1 MADLNLTNNYSS
13 LIGQFDPGKSPFG
26 GPFGPGLLDVF
37 YHQKN
42 RGMQDQAKGLALN
55 QAKEMA
61 DVQTGMIDEYNQAAP
76 GRKDMIGFGNQQA
89 EAMNKN
95 AGVIIGAKLWESMKN
110 SAESQ
115 KKFNDAVGS
124 EADDLAFEYFTAAQS
139 QGPEKAKQLIAQYK
153 QLQPDTKIRG
163 KAIKD
168 MSDMEL
174 EIILTAKGASLNA
187 KQKSATIGGEM
198 VKGQTRRDVAGIAA
212 NASILNTL
220 LRGESAKEIAT
231 MKENAKKSPQAFKTF
246 EAYLANKI
254 SNAKANGA
262 SEEEVAQLEQ
272 EVAAMLS
279 GIKAA
284 PQVEGKREGAEQ
296 GRKTV
301 KEITGG
307 SRTPPKAGFIK
318 EWTDSSGRK
327 RKSQLVND
335 KEPHKAESWKDVN

>member
-1 MADLNLTNNYSS
+1 MADLNLTNNYSP
-13 LIGQFDPGKSPFG
+13 LISQFSPGKSPFG

-37 YHQKN
+37 YHQKD

-61 DVQTGMIDEYNQAAP
+61 DVQTSMIDEYNQAAP
-76 GRKDMIGFGNQQA
+76 GRKDIIGFNNQSA

-124 EADDLAFEYFTAAQS
+124 EADDLAFEYFTAAQGV
-139 QGPEKAKQLIAQYK
+139 GPEKARQLIAQYK
-153 QLQPDTKIRG
+153 QLHPEMKIRG
-163 KAIKD
+163 KSIKD

-174 EIILTAKGASLNA
+174 EILLTAKGASLNA

-198 VKGQTRRDVAGIAA
+198 VRGQNKKEVAGIAA
-212 NASILNTL
+212 NASVLNTL
-220 LRGESAKEIAT
+220 LRGENAKELAT
-231 MKENAKKSPQAFKTF
+231 MKTNAAKSPQAFKTF

-262 SEEEVAQLEQ
+262 SEEEVAQLEK
-272 EVAAMLS
+272 EVADMLS

-296 GRKTV
+296 GRRTV
-301 KEITGG
+301 TEITKG
-307 SRTPPKAGFIK
+307 SRTSPKAGDVVKGWKFK
-318 EWTDSSGRK
+318 GGDPSKQTNWEKVSG
-327 RKSQLVND
+327 
-335 KEPHKAESWKDVN
+335 